1 VRTRHHDG
9 AGSEAG
15 SLGTEILEWVIVTVI
30 LTLAIFAVLQAV
42 GSDLEQL
49 FQTLRDALTGFF

>member
-1 VRTRHHDG
+1 MRTSHHDG
-9 AGSEAG
+9 AGSGAG
-15 SLGTEILEWVIVTVI
+15 SLGTEILEWLIVTVI

-49 FQTLRDALTGFF
+49 FQTLRDALAGFF

>member
-1 VRTRHHDG
+1 MRTSHHG
-9 AGSEAG
+9 EAG

-49 FQTLRDALTGFF
+49 FQTLRNTLAGIF